1 MAHVGV
7 HPPSTKHEHARI
19 EQYSDMIHTTYP
31 ERQRFYKWRSFF
43 LFFVFLRALC
53 FIFQASPFLVALVDE
68 GVLDGNYDRAGV
80 T

>member
-1 MAHVGV
+1 
-7 HPPSTKHEHARI
+7 
-19 EQYSDMIHTTYP
+19 MIHTTYP